1 MFLTAILVTITP
13 PAAPLEWYRV
23 ASGKQA
29 IVYVARLSTLVS
41 DYRTASVATFH
52 IKPTAANASV
62 TLMNQSFRCSKRDV
76 SDMRVTY
83 IDSAGAIIETKDLP
97 LTEPYRPI
105 AAKSDLDAA
114 IRFVCEGQGGTRVD
128 DVKAD
133 ARALM
138 AKR

>member
-1 MFLTAILVTITP
+1 MFFAAILVTLAS

-23 ASGKQA
+23 ASSKQA

-52 IKPTAANASV
+52 AKPTAGSAAV
-62 TLMNQSFRCSKRDV
+62 TLANQSFRCSKRDV
-76 SDMRVTY
+76 SDMRLTY
-83 IDSAGAIIETKDLP
+83 IDSAGAIIQTKDLP

-114 IRFVCEGQGGTRVD
+114 IRFVCEGRGGTRVE

-133 ARALM
+133 AQAHF
-138 AKR
+138 AK